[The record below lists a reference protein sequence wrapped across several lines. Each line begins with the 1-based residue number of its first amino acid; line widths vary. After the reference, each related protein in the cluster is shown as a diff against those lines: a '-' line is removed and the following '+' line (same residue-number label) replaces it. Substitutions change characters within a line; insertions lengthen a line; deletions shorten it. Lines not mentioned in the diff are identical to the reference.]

1 MQQAGVD
8 SVSSLSASP
17 FTTSYCSR
25 KMLAYTLSNSTFAR
39 TVFQSLL
46 FQGKIFL
53 CKITLKGQTVL
64 FMTDVLVQFEI
75 LLFEKAYIAMRNRLR
90 QKQVKINLK
99 FQIIDSLVLPQF
111 LWVKYIVLKLFRLCF
126 FTIVQP
132 FHFKLIIQSES
143 TENHAYPKGD
153 FRQESIGCVKA

>member
-1 MQQAGVD
+1 MGRCRYKKEVRNSILELVKQNLAGLTEFGPLMQQAGVD

-75 LLFEKAYIAMRNRLR
+75 LSF
-90 QKQVKINLK
+90 
-99 FQIIDSLVLPQF
+99 S
-111 LWVKYIVLKLFRLCF
+111 
-126 FTIVQP
+126 VQN
-132 FHFKLIIQSES
+132 F
-143 TENHAYPKGD
+143 N
-153 FRQESIGCVKA
+153 